1 MRKPAIIV
9 QSGIGGAASRKGGVG
24 VRVLSLSSKLFT
36 CLSGLGRL
44 SERRRVI
51 DRRESGRAS
60 SLSGNAVMTEPGMAE
75 GGGVGLVVRN
85 NGWTRD

>member
-1 MRKPAIIV
+1 MPAMAV
-9 QSGIGGAASRKGGVG
+9 ESGIGGAMSLKGGVG
-24 VRVLSLSSKLFT
+24 VRILSQSSKLFT

-44 SERRRVI
+44 SERRRVN
-51 DRRESGRAS
+51 DRKGSGRTS
-60 SLSGNAVMTEPGMAE
+60 SLSGKAVMTEPGIAE